1 MKGLFKYN
9 LRPIHGGSFGYE
21 IGIKFNNSPL
31 VAIQNNYKT
40 KIVNPSIIYGFDN
53 WPKIPLN
60 NLK

>member
-31 VAIQNNYKT
+31 VAVQNNYKT
-40 KIVNPSIIYGFDN
+40 KIVIL
-53 WPKIPLN
+53 PLSMV
-60 NLK
+60 LTIGQKFHLTI